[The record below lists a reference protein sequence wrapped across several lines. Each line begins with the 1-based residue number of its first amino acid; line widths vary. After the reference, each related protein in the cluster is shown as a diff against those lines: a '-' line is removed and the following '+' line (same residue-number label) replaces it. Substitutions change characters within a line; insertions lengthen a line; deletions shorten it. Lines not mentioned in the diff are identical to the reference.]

1 MESFSGTGWYTAT
14 FDAPAV
20 PKGARVLIDCGDVRD
35 FAEITING
43 RPAGVRLW
51 PPFRFDA
58 TALLKPGANEIR
70 IGVTNTRSNELTR
83 LKQPSGLFG
92 PVRLVLCRPGA

>member
-1 MESFSGTGWYTAT
+1 MESFSGTEWYTAT
-14 FDAPAV
+14 FDAPAL
-20 PKGARVLIDCGDVRD
+20 PEGARVLIDCGDVRES
-35 FAEITING
+35 AEISRNG

-51 PPFRFDA
+51 PPYRVDA

-83 LKQPSGLFG
+83 MKQPSGLFG
-92 PVRLVLCRPGA
+92 PVRLVVVQ